1 MRNSNLGSQP
11 KICVRVCVCV
21 LALSQTPRTDDILA
35 ETSIQH
41 TELSFKDKG
50 SCVCS
55 VWRRAP
61 QWPQARGCEQR
72 EHQAAGLVS
81 PRNKQT
87 HHAGLTE
94 PGGREMKRSRE
105 GKKTLVSPTTAGG
118 YLTLQRWLKNYLAFR
133 EKLQLI
139 PCWWRKAFLYRMPAN
154 THRRNHRSLPS
165 LWKNW
170 LTQGSL
176 RDVKTISWKAVSSVS
191 PSLHQEMSL
200 EPPAVATWQPP
211 RGTWPGSWTEGPP
224 SIPSPIKYFWWKC
237 LIWI

>member
-1 MRNSNLGSQP
+1 MRA
-11 KICVRVCVCV
+11 CVRVCPGSVPNTQNWWHLGWNKHPAHGAQLQRQRQLRLQCV
-21 LALSQTPRTDDILA
+21 KESAPMATGEGMWA
-35 ETSIQH
+35 A
-41 TELSFKDKG
+41 
-50 SCVCS
+50 
-55 VWRRAP
+55 RAP
-61 QWPQARGCEQR
+61 GCRAR
-72 EHQAAGLVS
+72 VS

-133 EKLQLI
+133 EKLQFI